1 MADRADRADR
11 SSELR
16 THRPETQ
23 DVMLWMAV
31 LAGPLAW
38 VLAEQ
43 VSYMTAATA
52 CWLGRPLL
60 LYLVA
65 LGALGIAGTG
75 AALGWRRWRCL
86 RGPEGSSEK
95 GEPRDSRRRFM
106 AIAGFW
112 MCLGFA
118 LAILA
123 FAVPP
128 LLLRVCD

>member
-1 MADRADRADR
+1 MADRG
-11 SSELR
+11 SEIR
-16 THRPETQ
+16 GHRPEKR
-23 DVMLWMAV
+23 DVVLWMAV

-60 LYLVA
+60 LYLVE
-65 LGALGIAGTG
+65 LGTLGIAGAG
-75 AALGWRRWRCL
+75 AAVGWSRWQRQ
-86 RGPEGSSEK
+86 PEGSSEK
-95 GEPRDSRRRFM
+95 GDARDTRRRFM
-106 AIAGFW
+106 AMAGFW
-112 MCLGFA
+112 MGLGFA
-118 LAILA
+118 LAIMA

>member
-1 MADRADRADR
+1 MADR
-11 SSELR
+11 SGELSM
-16 THRPETQ
+16 HRPEKR
-23 DVMLWMAV
+23 DVLLWMAV
-31 LAGPLAW
+31 LAGPAAW
-38 VLAEQ
+38 ALAEQ

-52 CWLGRPLL
+52 CWMGRPLL

-65 LGALGIAGTG
+65 LGALGIVGAG
-75 AALGWRRWRCL
+75 AAIGWRGWQRQ
-86 RGPEGSSEK
+86 PEGSSEK
-95 GEPRDSRRRFM
+95 GDPRDTRRRFM

-112 MCLGFA
+112 LCLGFA

>member
-1 MADRADRADR
+1 MADRG
-11 SSELR
+11 SEIR
-16 THRPETQ
+16 GHRPEKR
-23 DVMLWMAV
+23 DVVLWMAV
-31 LAGPLAW
+31 LAGPVAW

-60 LYLVA
+60 LYLVE
-65 LGALGIAGTG
+65 LGTLGIAGIG
-75 AALGWRRWRCL
+75 ASIGWSR
-86 RGPEGSSEK
+86 K
-95 GEPRDSRRRFM
+95 GDARDTRRRFM

-118 LAILA
+118 LAIVA

>member
-1 MADRADRADR
+1 MAGRTD
-11 SSELR
+11 ELR
-16 THRPETQ
+16 THRPEKR
-23 DVMLWMAV
+23 DVELWMAV

-52 CWLGRPLL
+52 CWMGRPLL

-65 LGALGIAGTG
+65 LGTLGIAGLG
-75 AALGWRRWRCL
+75 AVIAWSRWQRQ
-86 RGPEGSSEK
+86 PEGSSEK
-95 GEPRDSRRRFM
+95 GDSRDTRRRFM

>member
-1 MADRADRADR
+1 MVDRGKEIRG
-11 SSELR
+11 
-16 THRPETQ
+16 HRPEKR
-23 DVMLWMAV
+23 DVVLWMAV

-60 LYLVA
+60 LYLVE
-65 LGALGIAGTG
+65 LGTLGIAGLG
-75 AALGWRRWRCL
+75 AAIGWRRWRQQ
-86 RGPEGSSEK
+86 PDGSSEK
-95 GEPRDSRRRFM
+95 GDTRDTRRRFM

>member
-1 MADRADRADR
+1 MADRG
-11 SSELR
+11 SEIR
-16 THRPETQ
+16 GHRPEKR
-23 DVMLWMAV
+23 DVVLWMAV

-60 LYLVA
+60 LYLVT
-65 LGALGIAGTG
+65 LGTLGIAGAG
-75 AALGWRRWRCL
+75 AATGWNRWQAQA
-86 RGPEGSSEK
+86 EGSSEK
-95 GEPRDSRRRFM
+95 GDARDTRRRFM
-106 AIAGFW
+106 AMAGFW

>member
-1 MADRADRADR
+1 MAGR
-11 SSELR
+11 SEELS
-16 THRPETQ
+16 THRPEKR
-23 DVMLWMAV
+23 DVLLWMAV

-38 VLAEQ
+38 ALAEQ

-60 LYLVA
+60 LYLAV
-65 LGALGIAGTG
+65 LGALGIAGIG
-75 AALGWRRWRCL
+75 AAIGWSRWQRQA
-86 RGPEGSSEK
+86 EGSSEK
-95 GEPRDSRRRFM
+95 GDARDTRRRFM
-106 AIAGFW
+106 AMAGFW
-112 MCLGFA
+112 MGLGFA

>member
-1 MADRADRADR
+1 MAGRTE
-11 SSELR
+11 ELS
-16 THRPETQ
+16 THRPEKR
-23 DVMLWMAV
+23 DVVLWMAV

-60 LYLVA
+60 LYLVP
-65 LGALGIAGTG
+65 LGTLGIAGIG
-75 AALGWRRWRCL
+75 AAIGWSGWQRQ
-86 RGPEGSSEK
+86 PEGSSEK
-95 GEPRDSRRRFM
+95 GDTRDTRRRFM

-118 LAILA
+118 LAIVA
-123 FAVPP
+123 FAIPP